1 LCRRNLTICR
11 VLSTDSGDHPSVDL
25 GILPAGSKWEDFS
38 LERQE
43 MVNSLHHNG
52 CYFFFLRFDLSHL
65 CDTRWFVELNKPG
78 VIGQCLNSEG
88 KVDIDYYRLM
98 DKLFSGLNFV
108 TNPEFAYL
116 SITKVDTKHLNPKI
130 ILPKNLYINVI
141 FAVRSLLGNS
151 DQVVGEYIAEN
162 LCRFNF

>member
-52 CYFFFLRFDLSHL
+52 CYFFFLRFDVSRVCNYAYFLEAS
-65 CDTRWFVELNKPG
+65 KPAPW
-78 VIGQCLNSEG
+78 QCLNKDG
-88 KVDIDYYRLM
+88 QVDIDYYGLM
-98 DKLFSGLNFV
+98 DKLFAELGRS